1 MRPVRA
7 FAMLS
12 VTLAMWAVW
21 RFDEASVTYAA
32 MLSARRG
39 AAATQAR
46 SAEPVPAV
54 HALVPLAISD
64 APALAGRL
72 VAMHS
77 APEHGA
83 KTMIAGAAAS
93 PDAHRPDTA
102 SGAPPVSASRLDS
115 MDTAFG
121 SAEAAYRALAGGDR
135 RAAAQGFTSALA
147 ADPRH
152 PNAAAWRAELSA
164 LRKRWR
170 MDAYSL
176 VREGASGL
184 VSDRP
189 LLGGGQSGIRLSYA
203 PDPLA
208 RHPVELFGRAAIAH
222 DGLSPKGRSAQAAIG
237 AAWMPLGRGGP
248 AVGVERLIALGRE
261 GRDAWAIR
269 VSGGAW
275 HAADAQLPLDLSAYA
290 EAGIVGANRRD
301 GFAGAQAFAL
311 YPVATRKGTR
321 IGIGGGVWGSVQ
333 DGETRTASRLELGPG
348 AQLSQQIRKGT
359 IELRGEYR
367 FRIAG
372 DAAPGSGPTLTVAT
386 RF

>member
-12 VTLAMWAVW
+12 VTLTMWAVW

-39 AAATQAR
+39 AATQVR
-46 SAEPVPAV
+46 SAQPVPAMHV
-54 HALVPLAISD
+54 LAPLAASD
-64 APALAGRL
+64 APAIAGRL
-72 VAMHS
+72 IETHS
-77 APEHGA
+77 APEHSA
-83 KTMIAGAAAS
+83 ETMIAAVAA
-93 PDAHRPDTA
+93 PPRPDTI
-102 SGAPPVSASRLDS
+102 GNVPPVPTTQFGRT
-115 MDTAFG
+115 DTAFG

-135 RAAAQGFTSALA
+135 RTAAQGFASALA

-152 PNAAAWRAELSA
+152 PNASAWRAELSA

-189 LLGGGQSGIRLSYA
+189 LLGGGQSGIRLGYT

-208 RHPVELFGRAAIAH
+208 QRPIELFGRLAIAH
-222 DGLSPKGRSAQAAIG
+222 DGLSPKGRSTQAAIG

-248 AVGVERLIALGRE
+248 TVGAERLIALGRE

-348 AQLSQQIRKGT
+348 AQLSQQIGKGT

>member
-39 AAATQAR
+39 AATQVR
-46 SAEPVPAV
+46 SAQPVPAM
-54 HALVPLAISD
+54 HALVPLAASD
-64 APALAGRL
+64 APAIAGRL
-72 VAMHS
+72 IETHS

-83 KTMIAGAAAS
+83 ETMIAAVAAP

-102 SGAPPVSASRLDS
+102 SDAPPVSAARFGGTD
-115 MDTAFG
+115 MAFA
-121 SAEAAYRALAGGDR
+121 SAEAAYRAMTGGDR
-135 RAAAQGFTSALA
+135 RAAAQGFASALA

-152 PNAAAWRAELSA
+152 PNASAWRAELSA

-189 LLGGGQSGIRLSYA
+189 LLGGGQSGIRLGYT

-208 RHPVELFGRAAIAH
+208 QRPIELFGRLAIAH
-222 DGLSPKGRSAQAAIG
+222 DGLSPKGRGTQAAIG

-248 AVGVERLIALGRE
+248 AVGAERLIALGRE

-275 HAADAQLPLDLSAYA
+275 HTADAKLPLDLSAYA
-290 EAGIVGANRRD
+290 EAGIVGAHSRD
-301 GFAGAQAFAL
+301 GFAGAQALAL
-311 YPVATRKGTR
+311 YPVTTRKGTR

-333 DGETRTASRLELGPG
+333 DGEARTASRLELGPG
-348 AQLSQQIRKGT
+348 AQLSQQIGKGT

-372 DAAPGSGPTLTVAT
+372 DAAPGSGPALTIAT

>member
-39 AAATQAR
+39 AATQVR
-46 SAEPVPAV
+46 SAQPVPAM
-54 HALVPLAISD
+54 HALVPLAASD
-64 APALAGRL
+64 APAIAGRL
-72 VAMHS
+72 IETHS

-83 KTMIAGAAAS
+83 ETMIAAAAAP

-102 SGAPPVSASRLDS
+102 SDVPPVSAARFGGTD
-115 MDTAFG
+115 MAFA
-121 SAEAAYRALAGGDR
+121 SAEAAYRAMAGGDR
-135 RAAAQGFTSALA
+135 RAAAQGFASALA
-147 ADPRH
+147 TDPRH

-189 LLGGGQSGIRLSYA
+189 LLGGGQSGIRLGYT

-208 RHPVELFGRAAIAH
+208 QRPIELFGRLAIAH
-222 DGLSPKGRSAQAAIG
+222 DGLSPKGRSTQAAIG

-248 AVGVERLIALGRE
+248 AVGAERLITLGRE

-275 HAADAQLPLDLSAYA
+275 HTADAKLPLDLSAYA

-301 GFAGAQAFAL
+301 GFAGAQALAL

-321 IGIGGGVWGSVQ
+321 IGIGGGIWGSVQ
-333 DGETRTASRLELGPG
+333 DGDVRTASRLELGPG
-348 AQLSQQIRKGT
+348 AQLSQQIGKGT

-372 DAAPGSGPTLTVAT
+372 DAAPGSGPALTVAT

>member
-12 VTLAMWAVW
+12 ITLAMWAVW

-39 AAATQAR
+39 AATQAR
-46 SAEPVPAV
+46 SAQPVPAM
-54 HALVPLAISD
+54 HALVPLAASD

-77 APEHGA
+77 APEHDA
-83 KTMIAGAAAS
+83 ETMIAGAAAP
-93 PDAHRPDTA
+93 PDAHRPDTE
-102 SGAPPVSASRLDS
+102 SDAPPVSAARFGGT
-115 MDTAFG
+115 DTAFA
-121 SAEAAYRALAGGDR
+121 SAEAAYHAMARGDR
-135 RAAAQGFTSALA
+135 RAAAQGFASALA

-152 PNAAAWRAELSA
+152 PNASAWRAELSA

-189 LLGGGQSGIRLSYA
+189 LLGGGQSGIRLGYT

-208 RHPVELFGRAAIAH
+208 QRPIELFGRLAIAH
-222 DGLSPKGRSAQAAIG
+222 DGLSPKGRSTQAAIG

-248 AVGVERLIALGRE
+248 AVGAERLIALGRE

-275 HAADAQLPLDLSAYA
+275 HTADAKLPLDLSGYA
-290 EAGIVGANRRD
+290 EAGIVGASSRD
-301 GFAGAQAFAL
+301 GFAGAQALAL
-311 YPVATRKGTR
+311 YPIAMRKGTR

-348 AQLSQQIRKGT
+348 AQLSQQIGKGT